1 LSSEREALI
10 GRVFENYLTEHHH
23 GDILQLSTD
32 VNEDT
37 HRSVVVNAMTLFE
50 ANMEVG
56 DYFNAY
62 PKDVLAVFD
71 KVLQKKALEL
81 TDEASLKDKGQG
93 AALVL
98 SDGGLCCIDEFSS
111 IKEHDRISIH
121 EAMEQQSI
129 SVAKAGYV
137 YLHSLIHICPPPCMN
152 ISTLS
157 HWANSSYSDLILS
170 LSLVTSLIMS
180 HQ

>member
-1 LSSEREALI
+1 MANGNLLGFQISATTMFISPEEEALI

-71 KVLQKKALEL
+71 KVLQKKASEL

-93 AALVL
+93 AGQRSLRQIYHTRIIGKTSSCRPSSVCFMLFCFSLLYALYFFFIIIYQL
-98 SDGGLCCIDEFSS
+98 
-111 IKEHDRISIH
+111 
-121 EAMEQQSI
+121 
-129 SVAKAGYV
+129 
-137 YLHSLIHICPPPCMN
+137 
-152 ISTLS
+152 
-157 HWANSSYSDLILS
+157 
-170 LSLVTSLIMS
+170 
-180 HQ
+180 

>member
-1 LSSEREALI
+1 MNEDHIFALI

-23 GDILQLSTD
+23 GDILQLRTD

-93 AALVL
+93 
-98 SDGGLCCIDEFSS
+98 LCPAIIGKSCCRS
-111 IKEHDRISIH
+111 
-121 EAMEQQSI
+121 
-129 SVAKAGYV
+129 
-137 YLHSLIHICPPPCMN
+137 
-152 ISTLS
+152 
-157 HWANSSYSDLILS
+157 
-170 LSLVTSLIMS
+170 
-180 HQ
+180 